1 LDGNSHLVG
10 VLTIEKGVPESL
22 DARYVLEEQMR
33 HTILMAGISMLAISG
48 SALAA
53 SPIPPNSAD
62 LAAPKVQL
70 AQVQVQVPAAQ
81 PSPSATI
88 VTAPSSPPAAVVTTP
103 GSQPSAV
110 ITTPSSQP
118 SAVTTTPSANPA
130 STPVVVAPTAPPPP
144 QAENPPPAPGPS
156 YVWSQGHWWWD
167 GTQYVWKPGSYVVPP
182 TTVARWTPGYWQQGP
197 TGWVWIDGS
206 WN

>member
-1 LDGNSHLVG
+1 
-10 VLTIEKGVPESL
+10 
-22 DARYVLEEQMR
+22 MR

-70 AQVQVQVPAAQ
+70 AQVQVHVPAAQ

-88 VTAPSSPPAAVVTTP
+88 VTTPSSPPAAVVTTP

-110 ITTPSSQP
+110 ITTSGSQP
-118 SAVTTTPSANPA
+118 SVVTTTPSANPA
-130 STPVVVAPTAPPPP
+130 STTVVVAPT
-144 QAENPPPAPGPS
+144 
-156 YVWSQGHWWWD
+156 
-167 GTQYVWKPGSYVVPP
+167 
-182 TTVARWTPGYWQQGP
+182 
-197 TGWVWIDGS
+197 
-206 WN
+206 

>member
-1 LDGNSHLVG
+1 
-10 VLTIEKGVPESL
+10 
-22 DARYVLEEQMR
+22 MR
-33 HTILMAGISMLAISG
+33 HAILMAGISMLAISG

-53 SPIPPNSAD
+53 SPIPPSSAD
-62 LAAPKVQL
+62 LAAPNVQL

-88 VTAPSSPPAAVVTTP
+88 VTTPSSPPAAVVTTP

-110 ITTPSSQP
+110 ITAPGSQSST
-118 SAVTTTPSANPA
+118 VTTAPSTNPA
-130 STPVVVAPTAPPPP
+130 STTVVVAPTAPPLP
-144 QAENPPPAPGPS
+144 QAENPPPTPGPT
-156 YVWSQGHWWWD
+156 YVWAAGHWWWD

-197 TGWVWIDGS
+197 DGWFWVPGNWD
-206 WN
+206 

>member
-1 LDGNSHLVG
+1 
-10 VLTIEKGVPESL
+10 
-22 DARYVLEEQMR
+22 MR
-33 HTILMAGISMLAISG
+33 HAILMAGISMLAISG

-53 SPIPPNSAD
+53 SPIPSDSAD
-62 LAAPKVQL
+62 LAAPNVQL

-88 VTAPSSPPAAVVTTP
+88 VTTPSSPPAAVVTTP
-103 GSQPSAV
+103 GSQ
-110 ITTPSSQP
+110 T
-118 SAVTTTPSANPA
+118 SAVTTTPSTNPA
-130 STPVVVAPTAPPPP
+130 STTVVVAPTAPPPP
-144 QAENPPPAPGPS
+144 QAENPPPAPGLT
-156 YVWSQGHWWWD
+156 YVWAPRHWWWD

-197 TGWVWIDGS
+197 NGWVWIEGS